1 MNFTVGRP
9 KLRAQIAASCRNA
22 YLSIAFAPQA
32 LPNADK
38 NGVSSPPRWIR
49 SNKNPFRQNRHLCN
63 AQVQSLLYQ
72 AVCRKMTKNVKVLLD
87 SFLVDKKS
95 PLSPLQKFDSINRS
109 DLWLYDYVYIIAHVY
124 IIYIYVYMYD
134 IVAAFRKVIITCLSS
149 PSTAHH
155 LLKSACARGCFQ
167 SSCNHGSKN
176 PVPGWVEATK
186 ETAAP
191 RISTWGMIKYCP
203 TRNPNTNT

>member
-124 IIYIYVYMYD
+124 IIYICIYVWYSCRLSKGNHHL
-134 IVAAFRKVIITCLSS
+134 FVITINCSS
-149 PSTAHH
+149 PAQIRLRPG
-155 LLKSACARGCFQ
+155 LLPKFL
-167 SSCNHGSKN
+167 
-176 PVPGWVEATK
+176 
-186 ETAAP
+186 
-191 RISTWGMIKYCP
+191 
-203 TRNPNTNT
+203 